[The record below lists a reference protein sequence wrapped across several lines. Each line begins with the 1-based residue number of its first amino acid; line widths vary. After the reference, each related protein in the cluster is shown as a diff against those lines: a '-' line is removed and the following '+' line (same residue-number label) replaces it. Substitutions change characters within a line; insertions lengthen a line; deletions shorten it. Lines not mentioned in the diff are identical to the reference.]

1 MKPCSSALAAYLAAQ
16 IASPS
21 PSFAWAE
28 CFTITLANGQ
38 TLYSTGADAPITYN
52 GNVFVANGLIVQ
64 GLKYRAS
71 VGLDIDQQDV
81 KLAAPAGWTLNG
93 APLMF
98 AIINGA
104 FDNALIQRDRVFFSD
119 YVGGSI
125 VGGVTMFKG
134 RFLGVNAGA
143 VVADA
148 TVANDLVLLNQ
159 NMPRNLFMSSCFHT
173 LYDSGCTLNKAS
185 YATSGVVGAGS
196 TTSVIA
202 SSIAAL
208 KHIKGTIVFT
218 SGVND
223 GVSAGVKDIQAGLS
237 IVLSF
242 PLIDAPAA
250 GDAFTIYQG
259 CDHTWTTCN
268 ATFNN
273 LANFGGCPFI
283 PPPQTAL

>member
-1 MKPCSSALAAYLAAQ
+1 MKPASSALAAAISAQ

-21 PSFAWAE
+21 PSFAFAD
-28 CFTITLANGQ
+28 CFTIGLANGQ
-38 TLYSTGADAPITYN
+38 TLYTSGSDAAVIYN
-52 GNVFVANGLIVQ
+52 GNTFVANGLIVQ

-71 VGLDIDQQDV
+71 VGLDIDQQDI
-81 KLAAPAGWTLNG
+81 KLSAPAGWTLNG
-93 APLMF
+93 APLML

-104 FDNALIQRDRVFFSD
+104 FDGATIQRDRVFFSD
-119 YVGGSI
+119 YVGGTI
-125 VGGVTMFKG
+125 IGGVTMFKG

-143 VVADA
+143 IVADA

-159 NMPRNLFMSSCFHT
+159 AMPRNLFLSACYHT
-173 LYDSGCTLNKAS
+173 LYDSGCGLNKAS

-196 TTSVIA
+196 TTSIIA
-202 SSIAAL
+202 SSAAAL

-223 GVSAGVKDIQAGLS
+223 GVQAGVKDINGGLT

-242 PLIDAPAA
+242 PLVEAPAP
-250 GDAFTIYQG
+250 GDTFTIYQG
-259 CDHTWTTCN
+259 CDHTWTTCS
-268 ATFNN
+268 ATFSN

>member
-1 MKPCSSALAAYLAAQ
+1 MKPVSTALANALAAQ

-21 PSFAWAE
+21 PSFAFAE
-28 CFTITLANGQ
+28 CFTIVLADGQ
-38 TLYSTGADAPITYN
+38 TLYSTGADVPIAYN

-64 GLKYRAS
+64 GLKYRSS
-71 VGLDIDQQDV
+71 VGLDIDQQDI

-93 APLMF
+93 SPLML

-104 FDNALIQRDRVFFSD
+104 FDNATIQRDRLFFSD
-119 YVGGSI
+119 YVGGALI
-125 VGGVTMFKG
+125 GGVTMFKG

-143 VVADA
+143 IVADA
-148 TVANDLVLLNQ
+148 QVANDLVLLNQ
-159 NMPRNLFMSSCFHT
+159 NMPRNLFLSACYHT
-173 LYDSGCTLNKAS
+173 LYDSGCGLNKAS
-185 YATSGVVGAGS
+185 FATSGVVGVGS
-196 TTSVIA
+196 TTGIIA
-202 SSIAAL
+202 SSAAAL

-223 GVSAGVKDIQAGLS
+223 GVEAGVKDINGGLT

-242 PLIDAPAA
+242 PLVNAPAP
-250 GDAFTIYQG
+250 GDTFTIYQG
-259 CDHTWTTCN
+259 CDHTWTTCS

>member
-1 MKPCSSALAAYLAAQ
+1 MKPVSPALKAYLAAQ

-21 PSFAWAE
+21 PSFAFAE

-38 TLYSTGADAPITYN
+38 TLYSTSADAPITYN
-52 GNVFVANGLIVQ
+52 GNTFVANGLIVQ

-71 VGLDIDQQDV
+71 VGLDIDQQDI
-81 KLAAPAGWTLNG
+81 KLAAPSGWTLDG

-98 AIINGA
+98 AILNGA
-104 FDNALIQRDRVFFSD
+104 FDNATIQRDRAFFSD
-119 YVGGSI
+119 YVGGTL

-134 RFLGVNAGA
+134 RFLGINAGA
-143 VVADA
+143 IVADA

-159 NMPRNLFMSSCFHT
+159 NMPRNVFIANCYHT

-185 YATSGVVGAGS
+185 YATSGVVGVGS
-196 TTSVIA
+196 TPSIIV
-202 SSIAAL
+202 SSAAAL

-223 GVSAGVKDIQAGLS
+223 GLAAGVKDIQAGLT

-242 PLIDAPAA
+242 PLIDPPAA
-250 GDAFTIYQG
+250 GDTFTIYQG
-259 CDHTWTTCN
+259 CDHTWTTCK